1 MLYRKPEN
9 LKYTSMA
16 IYIDE
21 NVYDPSHDPET
32 IYQYLYFLSLMLSR
46 KQNLFN
52 IEEEYEEFAISYAS
66 QLYLRLTNKQ
76 QFEYN
81 SDGEPRMKRIK
92 SILNY
97 MKKTIRQ
104 RAIDFDTYEYF
115 YVPSSLE
122 DEKVTNY
129 SFRQMVSSSTD
140 LLERVEFG
148 ACLSDILK
156 DAQKYLSHIP
166 YPKGTVMY
174 ENIYLSCIL
183 SFLNSITLS
192 PALQYRIEN
201 TTSVTPEQLE
211 RIYRKQNKKSV
222 ILFHLPEEMRGY
234 IQALTTGMKHH
245 IAKDLSWQ
253 GNQEI
258 SCHSNMLSLLAS
270 NINTSEGLE

>member
-9 LKYTSMA
+9 LKYTAMA

-32 IYQYLYFLSLMLSR
+32 IYQYLYFLSIMLSR

-76 QFEYN
+76 QFEYDCN
-81 SDGEPRMKRIK
+81 GEPRMKRIK

-104 RAIDFDTYEYF
+104 RASDFDTYEYS
-115 YVPSSLE
+115 YIPSDVS
-122 DEKVTNY
+122 DEKFTNY
-129 SFRQMVSSSTD
+129 SFRQIVSGSTD

-156 DAQKYLSHIP
+156 DAKKYLSHIP
-166 YPKGTVMY
+166 YPEGTTIY

-183 SFLNSITLS
+183 TFLNSITL
-192 PALQYRIEN
+192 PVTLQHRIDN
-201 TTSVTPEQLE
+201 ATATTPEQLE
-211 RIYRKQNKKSV
+211 RIYRKQNNKST
-222 ILFHLPEEMRGY
+222 ILFHLPEDMRGY

-253 GNQEI
+253 GRQEI

-270 NINTSEGLE
+270 NINTSEGID